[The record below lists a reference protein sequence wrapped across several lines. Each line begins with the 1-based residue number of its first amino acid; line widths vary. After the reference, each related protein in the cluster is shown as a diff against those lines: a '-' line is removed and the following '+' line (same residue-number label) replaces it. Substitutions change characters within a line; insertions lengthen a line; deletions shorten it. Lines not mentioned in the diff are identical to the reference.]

1 MPISPGNE
9 PPSPAWASLTDA
21 GYRELAEAALRRV
34 ELALDAATDA
44 ADGPDVDAKR
54 TGGLLEMKFASGV
67 MVVVNL
73 QPPLHEIWLA
83 AKTGGYHFK
92 WDGHA
97 WRDTRGGEEFFGL
110 LGRVAS
116 DAAGMPLQF

>member
-1 MPISPGNE
+1 MP
-9 PPSPAWASLTDA
+9 DA
-21 GYRELAEAALRRV
+21 QSTPVWTPLNDVAYRELAEAALRRI
-34 ELALDAATDA
+34 EAALDAANDA
-44 ADGPDVDAKR
+44 PTGPDVDAKR

-92 WDGHA
+92 WDGQH
-97 WRDTRGGEEFFGL
+97 WRNTRGGEELFAML
-110 LGRVAS
+110 SAVAS
-116 DAAGMPLQF
+116 EAARQRLVF

>member
-1 MPISPGNE
+1 MS
-9 PPSPAWASLTDA
+9 DA
-21 GYRELAEAALRRV
+21 AVEALSDAQYRERAEAALKRV
-34 ELALDAATDA
+34 EVGLDAATDA
-44 ADGPDVDAKR
+44 AAGPDIDAKR

-92 WDGHA
+92 WDGQA
-97 WRDTRGGEEFFGL
+97 WRNTRGGEEFFAML
-110 LGRVAS
+110 SQVAT
-116 DAAGMPLQF
+116 DAAGQSVTF

>member
-1 MPISPGNE
+1 MPT
-9 PPSPAWASLTDA
+9 PAATESSGATWASLTDA
-21 GYRELAEAALRRV
+21 RYRELAEAALQRV

-44 ADGPDVDAKR
+44 DDGPDVDAKR

-92 WDGHA
+92 WDGQC
-97 WRDTRGGEEFFGL
+97 WRDTRGGEEFFHML
-110 LGRVAS
+110 SQVAS
-116 DAAGMPLQF
+116 DAAGAPLRF